1 MQNKGSLE
9 YVVADWSLK
18 PCHWPLFLPASV
30 FPEKHWKRCMYSL
43 CGGPYRPRRSITTQS
58 GCSMGSVCVCFDGWV
73 TSMLAR
79 VSAWWLSLVPAEVV
93 FHRNLHEWP
102 WSKLQLLIC
111 VTMPQSASE
120 SLASDLF
127 PGHIPNL
134 RIVLFFP
141 ILPSIWHAHGI
152 LRTGYSARSRDFLP
166 SHGSPVLGRGFPATT
181 SAWPRFG
188 NRGGSLTHDINKLST
203 CKIHI
208 KNIRCQYMS
217 IYATLWHTRTWYK

>member
-1 MQNKGSLE
+1 MQSWTEVWNLAIDLCSCRLLFFLKSIGSAACTACVE
-9 YVVADWSLK
+9 G
-18 PCHWPLFLPASV
+18 
-30 FPEKHWKRCMYSL
+30 PE
-43 CGGPYRPRRSITTQS
+43 PRRSITTQS

-208 KNIRCQYMS
+208 KHKMS
-217 IYATLWHTRTWYK
+217 IYVTLWHTRTWYK